1 MTREKEERRREE
13 WPPRIPLNFIS
24 PVHGGEGQRRLDLK
38 RDEIFL
44 ESLDRFLGQSVPI
57 DPPFIA
63 PFIRVHS
70 PILASRINDIVL
82 VEKGFWKPFM
92 IAATTFDFH
101 LMEADR
107 DQPRERRR
115 KNCIKRASYIRFG
128 IGRNCCTFPP
138 NRFLPIKLHAPP
150 TPYFEMYLRRTC
162 SGIVNN
168 LSSRASP
175 CFDPFKCLL
184 TRSVE
189 LQ

>member
-1 MTREKEERRREE
+1 MASSDSVELYQPCSRGGGTAPFGFKTRRDIFRIARPFPRPKCPHRSPVYSAVYTRAFPHSSESYKRYRPRRERFLE
-13 WPPRIPLNFIS
+13 TVYDCRDDVRFSFNGS
-24 PVHGGEGQRRLDLK
+24 GQR
-38 RDEIFL
+38 
-44 ESLDRFLGQSVPI
+44 P
-57 DPPFIA
+57 
-63 PFIRVHS
+63 
-70 PILASRINDIVL
+70 
-82 VEKGFWKPFM
+82 
-92 IAATTFDFH
+92 ATRTT
-101 LMEADR
+101 
-107 DQPRERRR
+107 RR

>member
-1 MTREKEERRREE
+1 M
-13 WPPRIPLNFIS
+13 
-24 PVHGGEGQRRLDLK
+24 DLK

-107 DQPRERRR
+107 DQPRERIAER
-115 KNCIKRASYIRFG
+115 IAS
-128 IGRNCCTFPP
+128 N
-138 NRFLPIKLHAPP
+138 AP
-150 TPYFEMYLRRTC
+150 
-162 SGIVNN
+162 
-168 LSSRASP
+168 
-175 CFDPFKCLL
+175 L
-184 TRSVE
+184 TSALVSVE
-189 LQ
+189 IVARFRQTDSFQ

>member
-1 MTREKEERRREE
+1 MTREKEGRRREE

-107 DQPRERRR
+107 DQPRERIAERIASNAPLTSALVSVEIVARFRR
-115 KNCIKRASYIRFG
+115 PIPSNKATRATNAVFRDVSTAYVLRDRKQSFIARFPL
-128 IGRNCCTFPP
+128 F
-138 NRFLPIKLHAPP
+138 
-150 TPYFEMYLRRTC
+150 
-162 SGIVNN
+162 
-168 LSSRASP
+168 
-175 CFDPFKCLL
+175 
-184 TRSVE
+184 RSV
-189 LQ
+189 